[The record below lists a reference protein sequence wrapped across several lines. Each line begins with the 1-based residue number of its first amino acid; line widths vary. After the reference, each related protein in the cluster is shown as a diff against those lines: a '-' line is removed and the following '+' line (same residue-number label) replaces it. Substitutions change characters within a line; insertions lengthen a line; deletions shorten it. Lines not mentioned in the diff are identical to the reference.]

1 MITEN
6 SKITFLLGRMVVGFF
21 YLYAGINNFVH
32 FDEAVGYAAFKG
44 VPVTVLAVTLANI
57 LLLIAG
63 LSILSG
69 YRPVVG
75 VLAVVLFMIPVTLLM
90 HNFWAITDPQMAIA
104 EMRSFLSNMGL
115 AGSSLLFLAIPRPWP
130 MSLNKLSGK
139 TKMAQIYQ
147 KPA

>member
-1 MITEN
+1 MMADN
-6 SKITFLLGRMVVGFF
+6 SKITFLVGRMVVGFF

-32 FDEAVGYAAFKG
+32 FEEAVGYAAFKG
-44 VPVTVLAVTLANI
+44 VPVTVLAVTIANI

-69 YRPVVG
+69 YQPVVG
-75 VLAVVLFMIPVTLLM
+75 VTAVVLFMIPVTLLM
-90 HNFWAITDPQMAIA
+90 HNFWAIADPQMAIA

-130 MSLNKLSGK
+130 MSINKLSGK
-139 TKMAQIYQ
+139 TKMAQVYK
-147 KPA
+147 KPT